1 LRNSVSKKNLPD
13 TELPTRQ
20 HTQAGPRPPTYIKHW
35 TAWSGLSRR
44 KCAESLRDLGPQRR
58 GRPGGGGD
66 KGRSDEMK
74 NYRKGDL
81 EGGNIWIVNKKIK
94 NK

>member
-1 LRNSVSKKNLPD
+1 MCRILERLGAPEKG
-13 TELPTRQ
+13 E
-20 HTQAGPRPPTYIKHW
+20 
-35 TAWSGLSRR
+35 AW
-44 KCAESLRDLGPQRR
+44 
-58 GRPGGGGD
+58 GGGD